1 MDLTKPIDITLVN
14 AAVVKHK
21 NVLVAV
27 DKLSA
32 NTVLEDCT
40 PMPGITNSLTL
51 GKTEGGSI
59 SKRYTGIFLGTN
71 NLGKVVPRT
80 LTVHPVVAEMA
91 DEPERYRRSFISE
104 VSGGLWDTKHP
115 FEVWIIQHGIS
126 LASNDLHNAIFVAKF
141 DPTDETNSIESSFDG
156 WGTIIEAEKT
166 AGNISVE
173 KGNMFATGVVDA
185 TNIGAKALAMWRQMP
200 KTFRTKNATLWIS
213 EDLGDDYDDWLES
226 ETIQLPGTDE
236 SQVQY
241 LKKTQ
246 KRVKIKRTNAFP
258 EGSNFMMLTTRANM
272 VYGFDKIS
280 DFTNMKPFFSGNP
293 YLFTA
298 TMKYVFGTQFVSIH
312 SSEFC
317 VNDQPIT
324 PVVVP
329 EG

>member
-21 NVLVAV
+21 NVLVAI

-32 NTVLEDCT
+32 NAVLSDCT
-40 PMPGITNSLTL
+40 PMPGITNSITL
-51 GKTEGGSI
+51 GKVEGGSI

-80 LTVHPVVAEMA
+80 LTVYPVVAEMA

-126 LASNDLHNAIFVAKF
+126 LASQDLHNAIFVAKF
-141 DPTDETNSIESSFDG
+141 DPTDETKSIESSFYG
-156 WGTIIEAEKT
+156 WGAIIEAEKT
-166 AGNISVE
+166 EGNISVE
-173 KGNMFATGVVDA
+173 KGNMYATGVVDA
-185 TNIGAKALAMWRQMP
+185 TNIGAKALEMWRQMP
-200 KTFRTKNATLWIS
+200 KTFRDKNATLWIS

-258 EGSNFMMLTTRANM
+258 EGSKFMMLTTRANM

-298 TMKYVFGTQFVSIH
+298 AMKYVFGTQFVSIH
-312 SSEFC
+312 KSELC
-317 VNDQPIT
+317 VNDQPIN